1 MNSTYVEKV
10 KDWVVLDNEILRH
23 KESVEEAVE
32 KKKMIEEDVLKYVEE
47 NQFEHLTLT
56 ISDGS
61 IKFGK
66 KTTTQP
72 LSIKTLKILLDK
84 YAATKHVSLD
94 TNDVCQFVMQNLEK
108 KNTIYMKR
116 ELR

>member
-1 MNSTYVEKV
+1 MDSTYVQKV
-10 KDWVVLDNEILRH
+10 KDWVVLDNEILRQ
-23 KESVEEAVE
+23 KESVQEAVE
-32 KKKMIEEDVLKYVEE
+32 KKKTIEEDIITYVGE
-47 NQFEHLTLT
+47 NQFENLTLT
-56 ISDGS
+56 ISDGA

-66 KTTTQP
+66 KSTTQP

-84 YAATKHVSLD
+84 YAVTKQVSLD
-94 TNDVCQFVMQNLEK
+94 TNDVCQFVMQNLDK